1 MIKSLKRNDIRSTP
15 FVANKSWNSQN
26 QICDNTIN
34 WQSGSQSGSLFL
46 TFFDYEDGTQMS
58 PISSAFSSAICY
70 QQQDDDFLRFRIG
83 QEITGT
89 TFYSTSSKYYNQG
102 ANPTNIDGTYQLLV
116 YNTTKNMFYKE
127 TANPTQIF
135 GLESLNPIDVNR
147 TLPKQIYVFNVPQNK
162 FGEKV
167 VPNSVQIKQKL
178 EDGNFVVI
186 DDGNSNLK
194 LSGPKFVDVQNLT
207 YNCVSASVNV
217 TNTNQTYDGFSK
229 SVTVTTN
236 PSNLKTTTTYNGFET
251 PPTNPG
257 TYEIFSI
264 ISDGFYCG
272 STTTTLKINI

>member
-15 FVANKSWNSQN
+15 FIANKSWDSQN
-26 QICDNTIN
+26 QTFDNTIN

-58 PISSAFSSAICY
+58 QISSAFSSAISY

-89 TFYSTSSKYYNQG
+89 TFYSTSSKYYNQS

-167 VPNSVQIKQKL
+167 VPNSIEINHKL
-178 EDGNFVVI
+178 SDGNYTII
-186 DDGNSNLK
+186 DDGNSNLIVK
-194 LSGPKFVDVQNLT
+194 
-207 YNCVSASVNV
+207 
-217 TNTNQTYDGFSK
+217 NTIFTK
-229 SVTVTTN
+229 SEE
-236 PSNLKTTTTYNGFET
+236 L
-251 PPTNPG
+251 
-257 TYEIFSI
+257 
-264 ISDGFYCG
+264 
-272 STTTTLKINI
+272 